1 MSGSGKGG
9 NNRRSRHRYSG
20 RKDETQKHDK
30 KKNSDNFL
38 ASEKFEKTQSVM
50 YERPHWTAP
59 ILPANHKLITPDC
72 PWCGKQIEDVTCAI
86 ADKETGRPI
95 HFDCVLKRVTDMVS
109 LETNDAVC
117 YIGGGRFGVVHYNNP
132 PDVKDF
138 TIKRIIEWEVKD
150 NSTAWRMPIS
160 EYFSIT

>member
-9 NNRRSRHRYSG
+9 NNRKSRHHYSG
-20 RKDETQKHDK
+20 RKDEPVKHDR
-30 KKNSDNFL
+30 KKNPNNFF
-38 ASEKFEKTQSVM
+38 AGEKFERNQPSM
-50 YERPHWTAP
+50 YDRPQWTAP
-59 ILPANHKLITPDC
+59 VLPANYHIITPDC
-72 PWCGKQIEDVTCAI
+72 PWCGKKIEDVTCAI

-95 HFDCVLKRVTDMVS
+95 HFDCVLKQVADTVS

-150 NSTAWRMPIS
+150 NSNSWRIPIS

>member
-1 MSGSGKGG
+1 MSGNGKGG

-20 RKDETQKHDK
+20 RKDEPQKYER
-30 KKNSDNFL
+30 KKNPDTFL
-38 ASEKFEKTQSVM
+38 ANERPEKNQQSM
-50 YERPHWTAP
+50 YERPQWTAP
-59 ILPANHKLITPDC
+59 VLPANHQLITPDC
-72 PWCGKQIEDVTCAI
+72 PWCGKQIKDITCAI

-95 HFDCVLKRVTDMVS
+95 HFDCVLGRVTDMVS

-138 TIKRIIEWEVKD
+138 TIKKIIEWEVKD
-150 NSTAWRMPIS
+150 NSTVWRLPIS